1 MNKLF
6 VFKKHCLDANFVHED
21 DRGRKRN
28 KYSEKLEESNL
39 YAQMKHQP
47 PRRYKSRVIRTSFA
61 TYGRRKLN
69 K

>member
-6 VFKKHCLDANFVHED
+6 VFKEHCLDANSDHED
-21 DRGRKRN
+21 DKGRKRD

-47 PRRYKSRVIRTSFA
+47 HRRYKSRAIRTPFA